1 MALLLARC
9 EITKLLDL
17 RAAMQI
23 LERVYHDQAQGG
35 IDAVPP
41 LRLMNRGI
49 RLVAGRLNLQN
60 RVGVRLSVTG
70 SRALALVFE
79 IESGKLLAIMGY
91 PFSNLRIGATVGL
104 AMERLVKPGIKKIGL
119 IGSGAIAPWLL
130 RTAVS
135 LRPIEEIRVFSRSA
149 ERRQKFTADITR
161 ELNVMITPV
170 SRPEDAIENA
180 EIVFVS
186 TNSPGPALL
195 GKWLRP
201 GVPVIGTGRPN
212 EFDDD
217 VYLRAKLIVVTS
229 KEHELGYYD
238 KELDKPL
245 LRLASEGKINWNEVA
260 ELGQI
265 IAGQIH
271 VELNDSGIYVLRESQ
286 GGYSDV
292 ALAAWV
298 YQEAA
303 RQKLGQSFD
312 FD

>member
-1 MALLLARC
+1 MALLLSRTDIA
-9 EITKLLDL
+9 KLLDL
-17 RAAMQI
+17 PRAMQV
-23 LERVYHDQAQGG
+23 LQRVYQDQAKGG

-49 RLVAGRLNLQN
+49 RQVAGRLNLQN

-104 AMERLVKPGIKKIGL
+104 AMERLVRPGVKKVGL

-130 RTAVS
+130 RTAVN
-135 LRPIEEIRVFSRSA
+135 LRPIEEIKVFSRSS
-149 ERRQKFTADITR
+149 ERREKFADDMTR
-161 ELNVMITPV
+161 ELGVQVTPV
-170 SRPEDAIENA
+170 NQPEDAIENA
-180 EIVFVS
+180 EMIFVS

-195 GKWLRP
+195 GKWLQL
-201 GVPVIGTGRPN
+201 GVPVFGTGRPN
-212 EFDDD
+212 EFDDE
-217 VYLRAKLIVVTS
+217 VYLRAKRIIVTC

-260 ELGQI
+260 ELGQLV
-265 IAGQIH
+265 AGQIQI
-271 VELNDSGIYVLRESQ
+271 EASSKDIYVLRESQ

-298 YQEAA
+298 YEEAV
-303 RQKLGQSFD
+303 RKNLGRNFD
-312 FD
+312 FG

>member
-1 MALLLARC
+1 MALLLKRT
-9 EITKLLDL
+9 EISKLLDL
-17 RAAMQI
+17 KKAMEV
-23 LERVYHDQAQGG
+23 LERVYHEQATGA

-70 SRALALVFE
+70 SRALAMVFE

-104 AMERLVKPGIKKIGL
+104 AMERLVKPDVKRVGL

-130 RTAVS
+130 RTAVR
-135 LRPIEEIRVFSRSA
+135 LRTIDEIKVFSRSP
-149 ERRQKFTADITR
+149 ERREKFAEDMTR
-161 ELNVMITPV
+161 ELGVQVTAVN
-170 SRPEDAIENA
+170 RPEDAVETA
-180 EIVFVS
+180 EMIFVS

-195 GKWLRP
+195 GKWLKP
-201 GVPVIGTGRPN
+201 GVPIFGTGRPN
-212 EFDDD
+212 EFDDE
-217 VYLRAKLIVVTS
+217 VYLRAKLITVTC

-238 KELDKPL
+238 KDLDKPL
-245 LRLASEGKINWNEVA
+245 LRLASEGKIKWNAVA
-260 ELGQI
+260 ELGQLV
-265 IAGQIH
+265 AGQVR
-271 VELNDSGIYVLRESQ
+271 VEANSNDIFVLRESQ

-292 ALAAWV
+292 ALTAWL
-298 YQEAA
+298 YEEAL
-303 RQKLGQSFD
+303 RRNLGQGFD

>member
-1 MALLLARC
+1 MALLLTRS
-9 EITKLLDL
+9 EIAKLLDL
-17 RAAMQI
+17 PKAMQI
-23 LERVYHDQAQGG
+23 LEGVYHDQAKGG
-35 IDAVPP
+35 IDAVAP

-79 IESGKLLAIMGY
+79 IESGRLLAIMGY

-104 AMERLVKPGIKKIGL
+104 AMERLVKPEIRRLGL

-130 RTAVS
+130 RTVVS
-135 LRPIEEIRVFSRSA
+135 LRPIEEIKIFSRSS
-149 ERRQKFTADITR
+149 ERRQKFAEDMTR
-161 ELNVMITPV
+161 ELNVRVTPV
-170 SRPEDAIENA
+170 NRPEDAIENA
-180 EIVFVS
+180 EIICVS
-186 TNSPGPALL
+186 TNSPAPALL
-195 GKWLRP
+195 GKWLKP
-201 GVPVIGTGRPN
+201 GVPVIGAGRPN
-212 EFDDD
+212 EFDDE

-245 LRLASEGKINWNEVA
+245 LRLASQGKVNWNEVA
-260 ELGQI
+260 ELGQLV
-265 IAGQIH
+265 AGQVY
-271 VELNDSGIYVLRESQ
+271 VEASSNDIYVLRESQ

-298 YQEAA
+298 YQEAV
-303 RQKLGQSFD
+303 RQNLGQSFD

>member
-1 MALLLARC
+1 MALLLARS
-9 EITKLLDL
+9 EIAKLLGL
-17 RAAMQI
+17 PTAMQV
-23 LERVYHDQAQGG
+23 LERVYHDQAKGG

-49 RLVAGRLNLQN
+49 RQVAGRLNLQN

-104 AMERLVKPGIKKIGL
+104 AMERLARPGVKKVGL

-130 RTAVS
+130 RTAVN
-135 LRPIEEIRVFSRSA
+135 LRPIEEIKVFSRSS
-149 ERRQKFTADITR
+149 ERRQKFADDMTR
-161 ELNVMITPV
+161 ELGVQVTPV
-170 SRPEDAIENA
+170 NQPEDAIENA
-180 EIVFVS
+180 EMIFVS

-195 GKWLRP
+195 GKWLKP
-201 GVPVIGTGRPN
+201 GVPVFGTGRPN
-212 EFDDD
+212 EFDDE
-217 VYLRAKLIVVTS
+217 VYLRAKRIIVTC

-245 LRLASEGKINWNEVA
+245 LRLASQGKVNWNEVA

-265 IAGQIH
+265 VAGQIQ
-271 VELNDSGIYVLRESQ
+271 VKANSNDIYVLRESQ

-298 YQEAA
+298 YQEAM
-303 RQKLGQSFD
+303 RQNLGQSFD

>member
-1 MALLLARC
+1 MALLLARS

-149 ERRQKFTADITR
+149 ERRQKFTADMTR
-161 ELNVMITPV
+161 ELNVTITPV
-170 SRPEDAIENA
+170 NRPEDAIENA

-265 IAGQIH
+265 IAGQID

-292 ALAAWV
+292 ALAAWA

>member
-1 MALLLARC
+1 MALLLRRS

-17 RAAMQI
+17 RTAMQI
-23 LERVYHDQAQGG
+23 LERVYHDQAKGG

-104 AMERLVKPGIKKIGL
+104 AMERLVKPGIKKAGM

-135 LRPIEEIRVFSRSA
+135 LRPIEEIKVFSRSA
-149 ERRQKFTADITR
+149 ERRQSFAEDMTR
-161 ELNVMITPV
+161 ELDLRVTPV
-170 SRPEDAIENA
+170 NRPEDAIENA
-180 EIVFVS
+180 EIIFAS
-186 TNSPGPALL
+186 TNSPAPALL
-195 GKWLRP
+195 GRWLKP

-212 EFDDD
+212 EFDDE
-217 VYLRAKLIVVTS
+217 VYLRAKLVVVTS

-245 LRLASEGKINWNEVA
+245 LRLASQGGVNWNEVA
-260 ELGQI
+260 ELGQLV
-265 IAGQIH
+265 AGQIH
-271 VELNDSGIYVLRESQ
+271 VEPNASDIYVVRESQ

-298 YQEAA
+298 YQEAVGQ
-303 RQKLGQSFD
+303 RLGQSFD
-312 FD
+312 FN

>member
-1 MALLLARC
+1 MALLLKRS

-17 RAAMQI
+17 PTAMQI
-23 LERVYHDQAQGG
+23 LDRVYHEQAKGG
-35 IDAVPP
+35 IDAVAP

-70 SRALALVFE
+70 SRALAMVFE
-79 IESGKLLAIMGY
+79 IDSGKLLAIMAY

-104 AMERLVKPGIKKIGL
+104 AMKRLVKPGVKRVGL

-135 LRPIEEIRVFSRSA
+135 LQPIQEIKVFSRSS
-149 ERRQKFTADITR
+149 ERRQKFAEDMTR
-161 ELNVMITPV
+161 GLDLRVTPV

-180 EIVFVS
+180 EIIFVS
-186 TNSPGPALL
+186 TNSPEPALL
-195 GKWLRP
+195 GKWLKP

-229 KEHELGYYD
+229 KEHELSYYD

-245 LRLASEGKINWNEVA
+245 LRLASQGQISWNEVA
-260 ELGQI
+260 ELGQLV
-265 IAGQIH
+265 AGQIH
-271 VELNDSGIYVLRESQ
+271 VEANGSDIYVLRESQ

-303 RQKLGQSFD
+303 RQNLGHSFD

>member
-149 ERRQKFTADITR
+149 ERRQKFTADMTR
-161 ELNVMITPV
+161 ELNVTITPV
-170 SRPEDAIENA
+170 NRPEDAVENA
-180 EIVFVS
+180 EIIFVS

-265 IAGQIH
+265 IAGQID

-292 ALAAWV
+292 ALAAWA

>member
-1 MALLLARC
+1 MALLLARS

-104 AMERLVKPGIKKIGL
+104 AMERLVKPGIRKVGL

-149 ERRQKFTADITR
+149 ERRQKFTADMTR
-161 ELNVMITPV
+161 ELNVTVTPV
-170 SRPEDAIENA
+170 NRPEDVIENA
-180 EIVFVS
+180 EIIFVS

-195 GKWLRP
+195 GKWLKP

-212 EFDDD
+212 EFDDE
-217 VYLRAKLIVVTS
+217 VYVRAKLIVVTS

-245 LRLASEGKINWNEVA
+245 LRLASDGQINWNEVA
-260 ELGQI
+260 ELGQLV
-265 IAGQIH
+265 AGQIP
-271 VELNDSGIYVLRESQ
+271 VEPNATDIYVLRESQ
-286 GGYSDV
+286 GGYSDI

-303 RQKLGQSFD
+303 NQKLGQSFD
-312 FD
+312 FG

>member
-1 MALLLARC
+1 MALLLSRRNIA
-9 EITKLLDL
+9 KLLDL
-17 RAAMQI
+17 PTAMQ
-23 LERVYHDQAQGG
+23 LLDRVYHDQAQGG

-49 RLVAGRLNLQN
+49 RLVAGRLNRQN

-70 SRALALVFE
+70 SRALAMVFE

-104 AMERLVKPGIKKIGL
+104 AMERLVKPGVKRVGM

-135 LRPIEEIRVFSRSA
+135 LRLVDEIKVFSRGA
-149 ERRQKFTADITR
+149 ERREQFADEMTR
-161 ELNVMITPV
+161 ELGVRVTPV
-170 SRPEDAIENA
+170 NGPQDAIENA
-180 EIVFVS
+180 EIIFVS

-195 GKWLRP
+195 GKWLKP
-201 GVPVIGTGRPN
+201 GVPVFGTGRPN
-212 EFDDD
+212 EFDDE
-217 VYLRAKLIVVTS
+217 VYLKAKRIIVTC

-245 LRLASEGKINWNEVA
+245 LRLASQGKVNWNEVA
-260 ELGQI
+260 ELGQLV
-265 IAGQIH
+265 AGQIQ
-271 VELNDSGIYVLRESQ
+271 VEANSDAIYVLRESQ

-298 YQEAA
+298 YEAA
-303 RQKLGQSFD
+303 TKQNLGQSFD
-312 FD
+312 FG

>member
-1 MALLLARC
+1 MALLLARS

-17 RAAMQI
+17 RVAMQI

-271 VELNDSGIYVLRESQ
+271 VELNDTAIYVLRESQ

>member
-1 MALLLARC
+1 MALLLARK
-9 EITKLLDL
+9 EIAKLLDL
-17 RAAMQI
+17 RVAMQV
-23 LERVYHDQAQGG
+23 LERVYRDQAEGG
-35 IDAVPP
+35 IDTVSP

-79 IESGKLLAIMGY
+79 IDSGKLLAIMGY

-104 AMERLVKPGIKKIGL
+104 AFERLVKPGVKKVGL
-119 IGSGAIAPWLL
+119 IGSGAIAPWILQ
-130 RTAVS
+130 TAVS
-135 LRPIEEIRVFSRSA
+135 LRPIEEIKVFSRSP
-149 ERRQKFTADITR
+149 ERRQKFAEEMTQKFGVKVVA
-161 ELNVMITPV
+161 VG
-170 SRPEDAIENA
+170 RPEDAIESA
-180 EIVFVS
+180 EIILVS
-186 TNSPGPALL
+186 TNSPGPALF

-212 EFDDD
+212 EFDDE
-217 VYLRAKLIVVTS
+217 VYLKAKLIVVTC

-238 KELDKPL
+238 KVLDKPL
-245 LRLASEGKINWNEVA
+245 LRLTDQGKVNWNEVA

-265 IAGQIH
+265 VTGQIN
-271 VELNDSGIYVLRESQ
+271 VDRNSNDIYVVRESQ

-298 YQEAA
+298 YEEAT
-303 RQKLGQSFD
+303 RQKLGSTFVFD
-312 FD
+312 

>member
-1 MALLLARC
+1 MALLLARS

-17 RAAMQI
+17 RTAMQV
-23 LERVYHDQAQGG
+23 LERVYHDQAKGG

-49 RLVAGRLNLQN
+49 RQVAGRLNLQN

-79 IESGKLLAIMGY
+79 IDSGKLLTIMGY

-104 AMERLVKPGIKKIGL
+104 AFERLVKPEIKKVGL

-130 RTAVS
+130 RTVVS
-135 LRPIEEIRVFSRSA
+135 LRPIEEIKVFSRSL
-149 ERRQKFTADITR
+149 ERRQKFAEAMTR
-161 ELNVMITPV
+161 ELGARVTPV
-170 SRPEDAIENA
+170 NRPEDAIENA
-180 EIVFVS
+180 EIIFVS
-186 TNSPGPALL
+186 TNSPEPALL

-201 GVPVIGTGRPN
+201 GVPVFGTGRPN
-212 EFDDD
+212 EFDDE
-217 VYLRAKLIVVTS
+217 VYLRAKLIIVTC

-245 LRLASEGKINWNEVA
+245 LRLASQGKVNWSEVA
-260 ELGQI
+260 ELGQLV
-265 IAGQIH
+265 AGQVH
-271 VELNDSGIYVLRESQ
+271 VEANSNDIYVLRESQ

-298 YQEAA
+298 YQEAM
-303 RQKLGQSFD
+303 RQNLGQSFD
-312 FD
+312 FG

>member
-1 MALLLARC
+1 MALLLARS

-292 ALAAWV
+292 ALAAWA

>member
-1 MALLLARC
+1 MALLLARS
-9 EITKLLDL
+9 EIAKLLDL
-17 RAAMQI
+17 RTAMEI
-23 LERVYHDQAQGG
+23 LERVYHDQASGG

-70 SRALALVFE
+70 SRALAVVFE

-104 AMERLVKPGIKKIGL
+104 AMERLVKSGIKKVGL

-135 LRPIEEIRVFSRSA
+135 LRPIEEIRVFSRSL
-149 ERRQKFTADITR
+149 ERRHKFAADMTR
-161 ELNVMITPV
+161 ELNVTVTPTN
-170 SRPEDAIENA
+170 RPEDAIENA
-180 EIVFVS
+180 DIIFVS
-186 TNSPGPALL
+186 TNSPAPALL
-195 GKWLRP
+195 GNWLKP

-212 EFDDD
+212 EFDDK

-229 KEHELGYYD
+229 KEHEQGYYD

-245 LRLASEGKINWNEVA
+245 LRLASDGQINWNEVA
-260 ELGQI
+260 ELGELVSGKI
-265 IAGQIH
+265 Y
-271 VELNDSGIYVLRESQ
+271 VEPNASDIYVLRESQ

-312 FD
+312 FE

>member
-1 MALLLARC
+1 MALLLARS

-104 AMERLVKPGIKKIGL
+104 AMERLVKPGIKKVGL

-265 IAGQIH
+265 IAGQID

-292 ALAAWV
+292 ALAAWA

>member
-1 MALLLARC
+1 MALLLARS

-271 VELNDSGIYVLRESQ
+271 VELNDTAIYVLRESQ

-292 ALAAWV
+292 ALAAWA

>member
-1 MALLLARC
+1 MALLLSRTDIA
-9 EITKLLDL
+9 KLLDL
-17 RAAMQI
+17 PRAMQV
-23 LERVYHDQAQGG
+23 LQRVYQDQAKGG

-49 RLVAGRLNLQN
+49 RQVAGRLNLQN

-104 AMERLVKPGIKKIGL
+104 AMERLVRPGVKKVGL

-130 RTAVS
+130 RTAVN
-135 LRPIEEIRVFSRSA
+135 LRPIEEIKVFSRSS
-149 ERRQKFTADITR
+149 ERREKFADDMTR
-161 ELNVMITPV
+161 ELGVQVTPV
-170 SRPEDAIENA
+170 NQPEDAIENA
-180 EIVFVS
+180 EMIFVS

-195 GKWLRP
+195 GKWLQL
-201 GVPVIGTGRPN
+201 GVPVFGTGRPN
-212 EFDDD
+212 EFDDE
-217 VYLRAKLIVVTS
+217 VYLRAKRIIVTC

-238 KELDKPL
+238 KQLDKPL

-260 ELGQI
+260 ELGQLV
-265 IAGQIH
+265 AGQIQI
-271 VELNDSGIYVLRESQ
+271 EASSKDIYVLRESQ

-298 YQEAA
+298 YEEAV
-303 RQKLGQSFD
+303 RKNLGRNFD
-312 FD
+312 FG

>member
-1 MALLLARC
+1 MALLLARS

-104 AMERLVKPGIKKIGL
+104 AMERLVKPGIRKVGL

-135 LRPIEEIRVFSRSA
+135 LRPIEEMKVFSRSA
-149 ERRQKFTADITR
+149 ERRQKFTADMTR
-161 ELNVMITPV
+161 ELNVTVTPV
-170 SRPEDAIENA
+170 NRPEDAIESA
-180 EIVFVS
+180 EIIFVS

-195 GKWLRP
+195 GKWLKP

-212 EFDDD
+212 EFDDE
-217 VYLRAKLIVVTS
+217 VYVRAKLIVVTS

-245 LRLASEGKINWNEVA
+245 LRLASNGQINWNEVA
-260 ELGQI
+260 ELGQLV
-265 IAGQIH
+265 AGQIP
-271 VELNDSGIYVLRESQ
+271 VEPNATDIYVLRESQ
-286 GGYSDV
+286 GGYSDI

-303 RQKLGQSFD
+303 NQKLGQSFD
-312 FD
+312 FG

>member
-1 MALLLARC
+1 MALLLARS

-23 LERVYHDQAQGG
+23 LERVYNDQAQGG

-130 RTAVS
+130 RTAVT

-149 ERRQKFTADITR
+149 ARRQKFTADMTR
-161 ELNVMITPV
+161 ELNVTMTPV
-170 SRPEDAIENA
+170 NRPEDAIENA
-180 EIVFVS
+180 EIIFVS

-195 GKWLRP
+195 GKWLKP

-217 VYLRAKLIVVTS
+217 VYLRAELIVVTS

-271 VELNDSGIYVLRESQ
+271 VELNDTAIYVLRESQ

-292 ALAAWV
+292 ALAAWA

>member
-1 MALLLARC
+1 MALLLTRS
-9 EITKLLDL
+9 EITNLLDL
-17 RAAMQI
+17 RTAMRV
-23 LERVYHDQAQGG
+23 LERVYHDQAKGG

-49 RLVAGRLNLQN
+49 RQVAGRLNLQN

-70 SRALALVFE
+70 GRALALVFE
-79 IESGKLLAIMGY
+79 IESGNLLAIMGY

-104 AMERLVKPGIKKIGL
+104 AFERLVKPEVKRVGL

-135 LRPIEEIRVFSRSA
+135 LRPIEEIKVFSRSP
-149 ERRQKFTADITR
+149 ERRQKFAEEMTGALGVRVTSV
-161 ELNVMITPV
+161 N
-170 SRPEDAIENA
+170 RPEDAIENA
-180 EIVFVS
+180 EIIFVS
-186 TNSPGPALL
+186 TNSPAPALL

-212 EFDDD
+212 ECDDE
-217 VYLRAKLIVVTS
+217 VYLRAKLIVVTC

-238 KELDKPL
+238 KKLDKPL
-245 LRLASEGKINWNEVA
+245 LRLASEGKVNWNEVA
-260 ELGQI
+260 ELGQLV
-265 IAGQIH
+265 AGQVR
-271 VELNDSGIYVLRESQ
+271 VEASSKDIYVLRESQ

-298 YQEAA
+298 YEEAV
-303 RQKLGQSFD
+303 RKNLGRNFD
-312 FD
+312 FG

>member
-1 MALLLARC
+1 MALLLARS

-149 ERRQKFTADITR
+149 ERRQKFTADMTR
-161 ELNVMITPV
+161 ELNVTITPV
-170 SRPEDAIENA
+170 NRPEDAIENA
-180 EIVFVS
+180 EIIFVS

>member
-1 MALLLARC
+1 MALLLARS

-161 ELNVMITPV
+161 ELNVTITPV

-292 ALAAWV
+292 ALAAWA

>member
-1 MALLLARC
+1 MALLLARS

-149 ERRQKFTADITR
+149 EGRQKFTADMTR
-161 ELNVMITPV
+161 ELNVTITPV

-271 VELNDSGIYVLRESQ
+271 VELNDTAIYVLRESQ

-292 ALAAWV
+292 ALAAWA

>member
-1 MALLLARC
+1 MALLLARS

-265 IAGQIH
+265 IAGQID

-292 ALAAWV
+292 ALAAWA

>member
-1 MALLLARC
+1 MALLLARP

-17 RAAMQI
+17 RTAMQV
-23 LERVYHDQAQGG
+23 LERVYLDQAKGG

-49 RLVAGRLNLQN
+49 RQVAGRLNLQN

-79 IESGKLLAIMGY
+79 IDSGKLLAIMGY

-104 AMERLVKPGIKKIGL
+104 AMERLVNPGVKRVGL

-135 LRPIEEIRVFSRSA
+135 LRSIEEIKVFSRSL
-149 ERRQKFTADITR
+149 ERRQKFAEDMSG
-161 ELNVMITPV
+161 ELGVRVTPV
-170 SRPEDAIENA
+170 QRPEDAIENA
-180 EIVFVS
+180 EIIFVS
-186 TNSPGPALL
+186 TNSPAPALL

-201 GVPVIGTGRPN
+201 GVPVFGTGRPN
-212 EFDDD
+212 EFDDE
-217 VYLRAKLIVVTS
+217 VYLRAKLIVVTC

-238 KELDKPL
+238 RELDKPL
-245 LRLASEGKINWNEVA
+245 LRLASQGKIDWNEVA
-260 ELGQI
+260 ELGQLV
-265 IAGQIH
+265 AGQVQ
-271 VELNDSGIYVLRESQ
+271 VEANSNDIYVLRESQ

-298 YQEAA
+298 YEEAA
-303 RQKLGQSFD
+303 RQNLGQSFD
-312 FD
+312 FQ

>member
-1 MALLLARC
+1 MALLLARS

-104 AMERLVKPGIKKIGL
+104 AMERLVKPGIRKVGL

-149 ERRQKFTADITR
+149 ERRQKFTTDMTR
-161 ELNVMITPV
+161 ELNVTITPV
-170 SRPEDAIENA
+170 NRPEDAIESA
-180 EIVFVS
+180 EIIFVS

-195 GKWLRP
+195 GKWLKP

-212 EFDDD
+212 ELDDE
-217 VYLRAKLIVVTS
+217 VYLRAKLVVVTS

-245 LRLASEGKINWNEVA
+245 LRLASQGGVNWNEVA
-260 ELGQI
+260 ELGQLV
-265 IAGQIH
+265 AGQIH
-271 VELNDSGIYVLRESQ
+271 VEP
-286 GGYSDV
+286 
-292 ALAAWV
+292 
-298 YQEAA
+298 
-303 RQKLGQSFD
+303 
-312 FD
+312 

>member
-1 MALLLARC
+1 MALLLRRS

-17 RAAMQI
+17 STAMQV
-23 LERVYHDQAQGG
+23 LEGVYHDQAEGG

-60 RVGVRLSVTG
+60 RVGVRMSVTG

-104 AMERLVKPGIKKIGL
+104 AMARLVKPEVKRIGL

-130 RTAVS
+130 RTAVN
-135 LRPIEEIRVFSRSA
+135 LRPIEEVKVFSRSA
-149 ERRQKFTADITR
+149 ERRQKFAEEMTR
-161 ELNVMITPV
+161 ELGVRVAPV
-170 SRPEDAIENA
+170 NRPEDAVENA
-180 EIVFVS
+180 ETVFVS
-186 TNSPGPALL
+186 TNSPGSALL
-195 GKWLRP
+195 GKWLKP
-201 GVPVIGTGRPN
+201 GVTVIGTGRPN
-212 EFDDD
+212 EFDDE
-217 VYLRAKLIVVTS
+217 VYLRAKLIVVTC

-245 LRLASEGKINWNEVA
+245 LRLARQGKVNWNEVA
-260 ELGQI
+260 ELGQLV
-265 IAGQIH
+265 AGQVH
-271 VELNDSGIYVLRESQ
+271 VEPNTTDIYVLRESQ

-298 YQEAA
+298 YQEAI
-303 RQKLGQSFD
+303 RQNLGQSFD
-312 FD
+312 FG

>member
-1 MALLLARC
+1 MALLLARS

-35 IDAVPP
+35 IDAVAP

-149 ERRQKFTADITR
+149 ERRQKFTADMSR
-161 ELNVMITPV
+161 ALNVTIKPV
-170 SRPEDAIENA
+170 NRPEDAIENA

-195 GKWLRP
+195 GKWLKP

-229 KEHELGYYD
+229 QEHELGYYD

-245 LRLASEGKINWNEVA
+245 LRLASEGQINWNEVA

-271 VELNDSGIYVLRESQ
+271 VELNATAIYVLRESQ

-292 ALAAWV
+292 ALAAWT

>member
-1 MALLLARC
+1 MALLLARS
-9 EITKLLDL
+9 EIAKLLDL
-17 RAAMQI
+17 RTAMEI
-23 LERVYHDQAQGG
+23 LERVYHDQASGG

-79 IESGKLLAIMGY
+79 IDSGKLLAIMGY

-104 AMERLVKPGIKKIGL
+104 AMERLVKSGIKKVGL

-135 LRPIEEIRVFSRSA
+135 LRPIGEIRVFSRSL
-149 ERRQKFTADITR
+149 ERRHKFAADMTR
-161 ELNVMITPV
+161 ELNVTVTPMN
-170 SRPEDAIENA
+170 RPEDAIENA
-180 EIVFVS
+180 DIIFVS
-186 TNSPGPALL
+186 TNSPAPALL
-195 GKWLRP
+195 GNWLKP

-212 EFDDD
+212 EFDDQ

-229 KEHELGYYD
+229 KEHEQGYYD

-245 LRLASEGKINWNEVA
+245 LRLASDGQINWNEVA
-260 ELGQI
+260 ELGELVSGKI
-265 IAGQIH
+265 Y
-271 VELNDSGIYVLRESQ
+271 VEPNASDIYVLRESQ

-312 FD
+312 FE